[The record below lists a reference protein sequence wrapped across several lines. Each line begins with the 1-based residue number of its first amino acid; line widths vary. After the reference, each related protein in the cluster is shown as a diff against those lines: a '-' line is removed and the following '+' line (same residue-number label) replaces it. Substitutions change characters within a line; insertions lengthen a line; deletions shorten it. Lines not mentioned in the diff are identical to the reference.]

1 MEAEKLFWRLL
12 QNIPSGGEEGLTWVV
27 AVEMVRMLG

>member
-12 QNIPSGGEEGLTWVV
+12 QNISSGGEEDLTWVV
-27 AVEMVRMLG
+27 AVEMLRMLG